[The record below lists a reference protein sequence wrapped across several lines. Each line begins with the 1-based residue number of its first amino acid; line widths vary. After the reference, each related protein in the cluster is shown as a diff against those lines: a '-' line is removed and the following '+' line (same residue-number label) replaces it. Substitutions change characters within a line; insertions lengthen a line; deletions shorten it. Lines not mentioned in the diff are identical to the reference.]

1 MMNTFLTPLRE
12 REVSIHCPDATLH
25 GNLTIPGGARGLVIF
40 AHGSGSSRF
49 SPRNRMVAARMHRRK
64 LATLL
69 FDLMTPGEASSDW
82 TATLRYDIPFLT
94 ERLVAATQWAQ
105 QQDDVGDLSIGYFG
119 ASTGAAATL
128 AAAAKIPEIRAVVSR
143 GGRTDLADYAV
154 GWVQVPTLMIVGEY
168 DNPVI
173 RCNEESFRRMDCV
186 KRIEQVPGATHLF
199 QEPHALEHVAD
210 LAAEWFECY
219 LPRMTKELYR
229 SHEYDTHAA

>member
-1 MMNTFLTPLRE
+1 MNTCLTSLRE
-12 REVSIHCPDATLH
+12 REVGIPCPNATLH

-69 FDLMTPGEASSDW
+69 FDLMTPEEASSDW
-82 TATLRYDIPFLT
+82 TATLRYDIPFLA

-105 QQDDVGDLSIGYFG
+105 QQDDVRDLSMGYFG

-128 AAAAKIPEIRAVVSR
+128 AAAARIPEIRAVVSR

-154 GWVQVPTLMIVGEY
+154 GWVHAPMLMIVGEY

-173 RCNEESFRRMDCV
+173 GCNEESFRRLDCV

-210 LAAEWFECY
+210 LAAAWFECY
-219 LPRMTKELYR
+219 LPAIKKEIHR
-229 SHEYDTHAA
+229 NHEYDSHAA